1 MRTVLSLVLL
11 TACGAPPEAPKLRGQ
26 VTDAWNKPLAGVTI
40 LAEGLEQRATTDAQ
54 GNFALPMMTGE
65 VSLKAGMEGYIQDAL
80 TLQVDNPAAAPKAD
94 IKLYPKP
101 EEDGFYAIGLGG
113 YSKIEEQPVKARGT
127 ELESFY
133 GLPSL
138 GKVRVEAPLKV
149 LFHTGWT
156 YDEVQR
162 ADLELVELSFTK
174 ASELDGAVGVANAE
188 IDLYTKKRSIP
199 VEITALRSRSD
210 YLITVGEELEP
221 GSYAF
226 HTQGTL
232 TPRDQEAFSKVP
244 ENLRVAFP
252 VQLR

>member
-1 MRTVLSLVLL
+1 MAVEKRSKSTSQRR
-11 TACGAPPEAPKLRGQ
+11 ERG
-26 VTDAWNKPLAGVTI
+26 I
-40 LAEGLEQRATTDAQ
+40 SAEERATQ
-54 GNFALPMMTGE
+54 GRGD
-65 VSLKAGMEGYIQDAL
+65 GG
-80 TLQVDNPAAAPKAD
+80 
-94 IKLYPKP
+94 
-101 EEDGFYAIGLGG
+101 EDGSASSAF
-113 YSKIEEQPVKARGT
+113 
-127 ELESFY
+127 
-133 GLPSL
+133 
-138 GKVRVEAPLKV
+138 AP
-149 LFHTGWT
+149 
-156 YDEVQR
+156 
-162 ADLELVELSFTK
+162 